1 MTGRPPIAPFS
12 DLQKRCTGN
21 KVALVVSAVLCNFA
35 LSIAQ
40 QRAYTQPQMKRT
52 IRATDDN
59 SSGTPYTPGVEAG
72 GFVFISGQ
80 IAQVFNTKQLKTA
93 NVTEETQQVMEN
105 LGAVLKGA
113 GLGFE
118 HLVKCT
124 IYITNLQY
132 YAEVSRVY
140 QTFFQGDPPA
150 RETVGVKELPRGVN
164 VEISAIAF
172 RG

>member
-1 MTGRPPIAPFS
+1 
-12 DLQKRCTGN
+12 
-21 KVALVVSAVLCNFA
+21 
-35 LSIAQ
+35 
-40 QRAYTQPQMKRT
+40 MKRT
-52 IRATDDN
+52 IRAAEDN
-59 SSGTPYTPGVEAG
+59 SSGTPYTPAVEAG

-80 IAQVFNTKQLKTA
+80 IAQVFNTRMLKTA
-93 NVTEETQQVMEN
+93 NITEETQQVMEN

-113 GLGFE
+113 GLGYE

-140 QTFFQGDPPA
+140 LTFFPGFDPPA

-164 VEISAIAF
+164 VEISGIAF

>member
-1 MTGRPPIAPFS
+1 
-12 DLQKRCTGN
+12 
-21 KVALVVSAVLCNFA
+21 
-35 LSIAQ
+35 
-40 QRAYTQPQMKRT
+40 MKRT
-52 IRATDDN
+52 IRAADDN
-59 SSGTPYTPGVEAG
+59 STGTPYTPGVEAG
-72 GFVFISGQ
+72 GFLFISGQ
-80 IAQVFNTKQLKTA
+80 IAQVFNTRMLKTA
-93 NVTEETQQVMEN
+93 NITEETQQVMEN

-113 GLGFE
+113 GLGYE

-140 QTFFQGDPPA
+140 LTFFPGIDPPA

-164 VEISAIAF
+164 VEISGIAI

>member
-1 MTGRPPIAPFS
+1 
-12 DLQKRCTGN
+12 
-21 KVALVVSAVLCNFA
+21 
-35 LSIAQ
+35 
-40 QRAYTQPQMKRT
+40 MKRT
-52 IRATDDN
+52 IRAAEDN
-59 SSGTPYTPGVEAG
+59 SSGTPFTPGVEAG

-80 IAQVFNTKQLKTA
+80 IAQVFNTKQLKTG
-93 NVTEETQQVMEN
+93 NITEETTQVMQN

-113 GLGFE
+113 GLGYE

-124 IYITNLQY
+124 IYVTNLQF

-140 QTFFQGDPPA
+140 LSFFEGIDPPA

-164 VEISAIAF
+164 VEISGIAC

>member
-1 MTGRPPIAPFS
+1 MAF
-12 DLQKRCTGN
+12 
-21 KVALVVSAVLCNFA
+21 VVRAVLCIFA
-35 LSIAQ
+35 LSSP
-40 QRAYTQPQMKRT
+40 QRTKDPTRMKRT
-52 IRATDDN
+52 IRAADDN
-59 SSGTPYTPGVEAG
+59 SSGTPYTPAVEAG

-80 IAQVFNTKQLKTA
+80 IAQVFNTRQLRTA
-93 NVTEETQQVMEN
+93 NITEETQQVMEN

-113 GLGFE
+113 DLGYE

-140 QTFFQGDPPA
+140 LTFFHGEPPA

-164 VEISAIAF
+164 VEISGIAF